1 MKAYALGADY
11 VFLGRPFQ
19 FAIAAA
25 GENGLNQLTDVLSDE
40 ISITLAQLG
49 LKCMHAVDSECLVH

>member
-1 MKAYALGADY
+1 MVKAYASGADY

-25 GENGLNQLTDVLSDE
+25 GEDGLDQLVDVLSDE
-40 ISITLAQLG
+40 VSITLAQLG
-49 LKCMHAVDSECLVH
+49 HVDMQGVGPDCLA